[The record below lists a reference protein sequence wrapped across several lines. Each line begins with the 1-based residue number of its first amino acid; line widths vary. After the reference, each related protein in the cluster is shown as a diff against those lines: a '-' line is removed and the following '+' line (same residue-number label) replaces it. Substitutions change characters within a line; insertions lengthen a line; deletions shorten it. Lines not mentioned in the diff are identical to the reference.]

1 MTQAFF
7 RTTLLLLSMLLC
19 LLLLS
24 ACKNDPV
31 VAPQEEPPEKA
42 LAEIATY
49 CPTRATYHFAGT
61 VFDGKKCFNE
71 GENNYQ
77 HTRQAAFVPSTRQG
91 TLQFLLQTSPT
102 RVNDEHVS
110 LSSPT
115 LQVNDYEQVNTV
127 FSVGKKTFK
136 PFPQQQEGFSV
147 TYRIVT
153 APSSGWTPAAFDTY
167 TSVGNQDQSSIR
179 VIEKEELP
187 MASGNPNRRL
197 KVSVLVTCRL
207 YDKDGTYKGDIKNG
221 LLTGEIQVVR

>member
-1 MTQAFF
+1 
-7 RTTLLLLSMLLC
+7 MLLC
-19 LLLLS
+19 LLLP
-24 ACKNDPV
+24 ACKKDP

-42 LAEIATY
+42 LAEIATF

-61 VFDGKKCFNE
+61 VFGGKKCCNE

-77 HTRQAAFVPSTRQG
+77 HTRQAAYAASTRQG
-91 TLQFLLQTSPT
+91 TLQFLLQTSPA

-115 LQVNDYEQVNTV
+115 LKVNDYEQVNTV
-127 FSVGKKTFK
+127 FSVGKKALKTLPK
-136 PFPQQQEGFSV
+136 QEEGFSL

-153 APSSGWTPAAFDTY
+153 APSSGWTPAVFDTY
-167 TSVGNQDQSSIR
+167 TSVGNQDHSSIR

-207 YDKDGTYKGDIKNG
+207 YDKDGAYKGDLKNG
-221 LLTGEIQVVR
+221 LLTGEIQVLR